1 MCLRDFLIKL
11 QAAGSIQWS
20 TDDSPA
26 QLFPC
31 DFWEF
36 FNNNYFVEHL
46 HTTASLTN
54 SICNLRR
61 PEKVFQQNQTRC
73 RMLPSRHLLAQS
85 QQTINRT
92 IFRTISCV
100 PNICLHFISDEVA
113 KMLIFDMSHGVYKKN
128 FCMKYFFN
136 KRGLV
141 PRKLQVC
148 SELLRN
154 LNWKTSF
161 F

>member
-1 MCLRDFLIKL
+1 MIIQRSCFLV
-11 QAAGSIQWS
+11 
-20 TDDSPA
+20 T
-26 QLFPC
+26 F
-31 DFWEF
+31 
-36 FNNNYFVEHL
+36 EHL

-54 SICNLRR
+54 SLCNLRR

-73 RMLPSRHLLAQS
+73 RMLPSRHLLARS

-113 KMLIFDMSHGVYKKN
+113 KMLIFDVSHDVYKKN
-128 FCMKYFFN
+128 FCMKYFFT

-148 SELLRN
+148 SELFRN
-154 LNWKTSF
+154 LNWKTSCF
-161 F
+161 